1 MFRKMQ
7 WKKIKENRQIILY
20 ILVLFSAHKF
30 TIIVLVSNLASA
42 QGIRDILS
50 LCLNPAFVREALI
63 VFIFKVVLLL
73 HWPSWIGGLETE
85 PHSSYQVINE
95 SLRHTGG
102 VSKHSHWL
110 PTTANLPLL
119 REITLARCRLC
130 GCAPL
135 FMEYEKDW
143 LHSAA
148 TPNFHP
154 ITLPLDPFCCTESCS
169 AVHQGLHFCECTLLN
184 STNHIQL
191 FKFVRMSDR
200 IPQILMKEMLTQHQD
215 KNKNQSNQSLW
226 MDFF

>member
-1 MFRKMQ
+1 M
-7 WKKIKENRQIILY
+7 
-20 ILVLFSAHKF
+20 LFSAHKF
-30 TIIVLVSNLASA
+30 TIIVLAGNLASA
-42 QGIRDILS
+42 QGIGDILY
-50 LCLNPAFVREALI
+50 LCLSPAPVREALI
-63 VFIFKVVLLL
+63 VFNFKVVLLL

-169 AVHQGLHFCECTLLN
+169 AVHQSLHFCECTLLN
-184 STNHIQL
+184 STNHVKL
-191 FKFVRMSDR
+191 FKFVKMSDR
-200 IPQILMKEMLTQHQD
+200 IPQILMREVLTQHQD
-215 KNKNQSNQSLW
+215 KNKNQSNLWSIW
-226 MDFF
+226 MDFFF